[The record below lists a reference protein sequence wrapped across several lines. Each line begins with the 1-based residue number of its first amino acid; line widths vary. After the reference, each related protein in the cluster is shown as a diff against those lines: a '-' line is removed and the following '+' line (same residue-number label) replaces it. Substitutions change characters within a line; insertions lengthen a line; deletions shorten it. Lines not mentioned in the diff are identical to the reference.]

1 LPFDVAVEVDGQRQD
16 MMVGDLPANVPIY
29 DIGKSSISKF
39 AKVLGPAKTAFM
51 SGPAGLIEKE
61 QFALGTREL
70 MNAMVHS
77 KAFTLIGG
85 GHTVGAAERF
95 GLTEKFSYVSTA
107 GGALE
112 TFILGKPLP
121 ALEAL
126 KNGKKA

>member
-1 LPFDVAVEVDGQRQD
+1 
-16 MMVGDLPANVPIY
+16 MMVGDLPIDVPIY
-29 DIGKSSISKF
+29 DIGKFSASKF
-39 AKVLGPAKTAFM
+39 AKVLAPAKTIFM

-61 QFALGTREL
+61 QFCLGTREL

-95 GLTEKFSYVSTA
+95 GLSEKFSYVSTA

-121 ALEAL
+121 AIEAL
-126 KNGKKA
+126 KQCKKA

>member
-1 LPFDVAVEVDGQRQD
+1 
-16 MMVGDLPANVPIY
+16 
-29 DIGKSSISKF
+29 
-39 AKVLGPAKTAFM
+39 M